1 MVVGMVNLV
10 IVAKA
15 IESRPLFVCE
25 CFLCVLRHTHT
36 ISVGCIGVSFRI
48 PYFDLFYIDSC
59 SSEVIVVSAR
69 CELV

>member
-36 ISVGCIGVSFRI
+36 QF
-48 PYFDLFYIDSC
+48 LW
-59 SSEVIVVSAR
+59 VVSGCR
-69 CELV
+69 FVSPISTSSTSILVHLR